1 MEEKEKSPQENNEL
15 VKSSLDNTVK
25 AVERNL
31 ENVDNVIKERNEHI
45 TKMPDTVLKNL
56 DPNELNITSRNI
68 NLDTGTLFTFKDL
81 KKGRLSGYSLEDE
94 LADGITAAAATL
106 NSFMPNGNHA
116 FIRMVDQNIYL
127 GENFPAL
134 EESLQLFIDSCVNG
148 SYTGDPLA
156 SSKTPFKYYDKSGAE
171 ITDVNDIARFNEL
184 LMPTRANSV
193 NLESFFDIEV
203 NIRKRE
209 RRDGMALVRY
219 VQFRKVLKELY
230 IKFLLKKT
238 KVNKTLK
245 KEKVVRIAKL
255 PDVIPRPEKPHQKGF
270 ETTTLFA
277 SQGIYMTENHLKK
290 FGYTSEQISG
300 FESLVET
307 KVDKVTELSAKS
319 KRYEYE
325 LTRFANES
333 FMDFVER
340 YVTGGTEKL
349 LDYRSKTVHGSRDA
363 DGTPLIKNMTYG
375 ISTDA
380 GRFSDET
387 ANEILGALRDSYA
400 GLHTISTFGTESAS
414 SEFIGIESVLENN
427 DILDRISFDDIY
439 NTQFPDN
446 FNINHISRGFE
457 STEDGFINKP
467 YIENEVQ
474 QLFYDTAIL
483 LDIDYKQIGMETFE
497 VGTMPDAV
505 ASNYLLN
512 HRDGAPKPPRKQ
524 IISQDKVNDNA
535 IAQGDNIKEP
545 DETTVKEQ
553 IPHGRIEKLFAS
565 VKGGVVEILDGQ
577 RAIPVMPGKRVLG
590 AFYITHSH
598 ELMRNLLLTRQFM
611 TQPQAFMNLVDS
623 EYEYAG
629 SQEELVGRLI
639 FSDYLRPLIEK
650 NMSTKFL
657 RENADVMYTIQKII
671 EDQDLSNSM
680 SYSDIANYNMVN
692 LSRISFIPA
701 SELHVARNTNEGF
714 GESFFQ
720 KARVPAN
727 FRIIANEAYLAWV
740 IHDGKPINVIKV
752 QSGLADGGGMF
763 GVNNAMRQFAAHK
776 MTRGGLRR
784 INGRGQSITAETIV
798 YQSQGT
804 DDIVQHTQIPGYE
817 LRIEKDMMRQW
828 ETEATSI
835 VGFNSALFTSEDG
848 RIELARKLADLDEI
862 QTSKI
867 FHEQRRNAR
876 PASDRATRLLHLRG
890 GDDVKDITV
899 EYLPPYLVRDNNV
912 KQSETLK
919 EVGDTLEAL
928 KGIYESKYED
938 NELYQEVKPYIWNTI
953 MERMNVS
960 DVLVT
965 GSDEILDE
973 AKRKKEATESM
984 MAKETK

>member
-1 MEEKEKSPQENNEL
+1 MDDKEKSPQQENEL
-15 VKSSLDNTVK
+15 VRSTVDNTIK
-25 AVERNL
+25 AVEKNL
-31 ENVDNVIKERNEHI
+31 GNVDLVIKERNEHI

-68 NLDTGTLFTFKDL
+68 NLDTGTLFTFNDFKNG
-81 KKGRLSGYSLEDE
+81 KLSGTNLERE
-94 LADGITAAAATL
+94 IADGISSAAATL

-156 SSKTPFKYYDKSGAE
+156 SSHTPFKYYDKSGAE
-171 ITDVNDIARFNEL
+171 ITDTSDIARFNEL

-193 NLESFFDIEV
+193 NLESFFDIEI

-219 VQFRKVLKELY
+219 VPFKKVLKELY

-245 KEKVVRIAKL
+245 KEKVVKVAKL
-255 PDVIPRPEKPHQKGF
+255 PNSIPMPERKPQKGF
-270 ETTTLFA
+270 EATSLFA
-277 SQGIYMTENHLKK
+277 SQGIYLTENQLKR
-290 FGYTSEQISG
+290 FGYTTRQIDG
-300 FESLVET
+300 FESLREI
-307 KVDKVTELSAKS
+307 KTESIDEFTPSSQK
-319 KRYEYE
+319 YE
-325 LTRFANES
+325 LELTKFANES
-333 FMDFVER
+333 FIEFVER
-340 YVTGGTEKL
+340 YATGATEKI
-349 LDYRSKTVHGSRDA
+349 LDYRSSTVHGSRDV
-363 DGTPLIKNMTYG
+363 DGSPLIKDMTYG
-375 ISTDA
+375 IVAESA
-380 GRFSDET
+380 RYSEET
-387 ANEILGALRDSYA
+387 TNELLAVLRDHYY
-400 GLHTISTFGTESAS
+400 GLENISTFGTESAS
-414 SEFIGIESVLENN
+414 SEYVGIESVLEKN
-427 DILDRISFDDIY
+427 DTLDKISFFDIY
-439 NTQFPDN
+439 NTQFPDS
-446 FNINHISRGFE
+446 FDINHVNKGFE
-457 STEDGFINKP
+457 SNEDGNIVKP
-467 YIENEVQ
+467 YIKDEVQ
-474 QLFYDTAIL
+474 KLFYDTAIL
-483 LDIDYKQIGMETFE
+483 VDIDYKQVGMETFE
-497 VGTMPDAV
+497 VGTTPDAV

-512 HRDGAPKPPRKQ
+512 HRNGEPTPPKKQ
-524 IISQDKVNDNA
+524 IISKDEVNDNT
-535 IAQGDNIKEP
+535 IAKGDNIKEP
-545 DETTVKEQ
+545 DEKTVKEQ
-553 IPHGRIEKLFAS
+553 IPHGRIERLFAS

-657 RENADVMYTIQKII
+657 RENADVMYTVQKII

-692 LSRISFIPA
+692 LSRITFIPA
-701 SELHVARNTNEGF
+701 SELHVARNTSEGF

-752 QSGLADGGGMF
+752 QSGLSDGGGMF
-763 GVNNAMRQFAAHK
+763 GTNNAMRQFQAHK

-784 INGRGQSITAETIV
+784 INGRGQSITADTIV
-798 YQSQGT
+798 YQSQGQ
-804 DDIVQHTQIPGYE
+804 DDIITHTQIPGYE

-899 EYLPPYLVRDNNV
+899 EYMPPYLVRDNNI

-919 EVGDTLEAL
+919 EVADTFEAI
-928 KGIYESKYED
+928 KNIYEAKYED
-938 NELYQEVKPYIWNTI
+938 NEEYQDIKAYIWNSI
-953 MERMNVS
+953 LEKMNVS
-960 DVLVT
+960 DSIII
-965 GSDEILDE
+965 GSDEILAE
-973 AKRKKEATESM
+973 AKRKKEAAESTVM
-984 MAKETK
+984 KETK

>member
-15 VKSSLDNTVK
+15 IKSSLDNTVK

-193 NLESFFDIEV
+193 NLESFFDIEI

-219 VQFRKVLKELY
+219 IQFRKVLKELY

-238 KVNKTLK
+238 KVKDMIK
-245 KEKVVRIAKL
+245 KEKAVKVAKVPEIAPL
-255 PDVIPRPEKPHQKGF
+255 PAKGSKKVAL
-270 ETTTLFA
+270 ESINKNHYYTLD
-277 SQGIYMTENHLKK
+277 ELRR
-290 FGYTSEQISG
+290 FGYSDGQIDG
-300 FESLVET
+300 FESDYRET
-307 KVDKVTELSAKS
+307 DTIKEIS
-319 KRYEYE
+319 KKNAAFTKEILMY
-325 LTRFANES
+325 ADES
-333 FMDFVER
+333 FEEFVER
-340 YVTGGTEKL
+340 YNSGFTE
-349 LDYRSKTVHGSRDA
+349 
-363 DGTPLIKNMTYG
+363 PLHDIEAAVRRGMNKKSIYPKVL
-375 ISTDA
+375 SVDA
-380 GRFSDET
+380 GRYSDDVNS
-387 ANEILGALRDSYA
+387 AM
-400 GLHTISTFGTESAS
+400 ISEMQKAARNIDRISSFGTESADS
-414 SEFIGIESVLENN
+414 YFKGLESLLAKDNILES
-427 DILDRISFDDIY
+427 ITLEDIY
-439 NTQFPDN
+439 NTSFPDN
-446 FNINHISRGFE
+446 FNIDRETYGFE
-457 STEDGFINKP
+457 SDGTEP
-467 YIENEVQ
+467 YIEPYFVNPLHK
-474 QLFYDTAIL
+474 LFYNTSRYI
-483 LDIDYKQIGMETFE
+483 DIDFTQYGAEDATFPNAE
-497 VGTMPDAV
+497 LNMYESTF
-505 ASNYLLN
+505 LLN
-512 HRDGAPKPPRKQ
+512 HRNGAPTPPKSQVISKDEVNNNSIAKQNKIEIPDGEQKP
-524 IISQDKVNDNA
+524 
-535 IAQGDNIKEP
+535 IK
-545 DETTVKEQ
+545 

-565 VKGGVVEILDGQ
+565 VKGGVVEILDSQ
-577 RAIPVMPGKRVLG
+577 RLVPVLPGKRLLG

-598 ELMRNLLLTRQFM
+598 ELMRNLILTRQFM
-611 TQPQAFMNLVDS
+611 SQPAAFMNLTDS
-623 EYEYAG
+623 EYEFAG
-629 SQEELVGRLI
+629 SQEDLVARMLFADKLKPI
-639 FSDYLRPLIEK
+639 IEK

-657 RENADVMYTIQKII
+657 RENAEVMYTISKIM
-671 EDQDLSNSM
+671 EDQELSNSIN
-680 SYSDIANYNMVN
+680 YSDIANYNLVN

-701 SELHVARNTNEGF
+701 SELHVARNTDEGF
-714 GESFFQ
+714 GESFYQ

-752 QSGLADGGGMF
+752 QSGLGDGGGMF

-890 GDDVKDITV
+890 GDDVKDVIV
-899 EYLPPYLVRDNNV
+899 EYIPPYLTRDNNV
-912 KQSETLK
+912 KQSEVLK
-919 EVGDTLEAL
+919 EVAETIEAI
-928 KGIYESKYED
+928 KNIYEAKYED
-938 NELYQEVKPYIWNTI
+938 NNDYQEVKEYV
-953 MERMNVS
+953 MEEVINRMNIS

-965 GSDEILDE
+965 ASDDILKE
-973 AKRKKEATESM
+973 AKRKKEAIDSINM
-984 MAKETK
+984 KETK